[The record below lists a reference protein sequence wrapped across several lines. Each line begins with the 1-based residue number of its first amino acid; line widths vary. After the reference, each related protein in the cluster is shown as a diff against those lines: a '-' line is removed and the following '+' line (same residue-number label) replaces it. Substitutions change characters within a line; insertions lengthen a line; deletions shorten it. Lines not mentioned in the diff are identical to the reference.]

1 MIITCEHFL
10 LLFTFAATHSSSI
23 KMNLVYQCN
32 RKVDYV
38 VHLESKEENYEYI
51 MVECLSAICCLILLF
66 FSFQDELHKH
76 NSRKRGR
83 SRLPQQKEPNKIVE
97 SQLFCTNLKKCVRE
111 RSQLVFLILCQFKYY
126 TYVCGRENFSHS
138 MNYVTI

>member
-66 FSFQDELHKH
+66 F
-76 NSRKRGR
+76 
-83 SRLPQQKEPNKIVE
+83 
-97 SQLFCTNLKKCVRE
+97 LFKMNCTNTIQGKEVVVVYHSKKNQIRLWNLNCFVP
-111 RSQLVFLILCQFKYY
+111 I
-126 TYVCGRENFSHS
+126 
-138 MNYVTI
+138 